1 MIHQQIRKANT
12 CFASMVLSLMISTS
26 AVGDDLEI
34 YLGTGSSAV
43 TYNPNVM
50 FIMDTSGSMSNK
62 DGTSESRMLRVQN
75 ALKDALASATNINA
89 GLMRFSDFGGP
100 VLYPIRSIDEPVRPE
115 IITSTAAGSDDAH
128 EINGSVNTSGN
139 QVVLTQG
146 TATVT
151 SGFRYQDL
159 NIPQGAII
167 TNAFMRFTSATLNTS
182 ATVMTIRAEKVG
194 SSAQFSADT
203 NDLTARPVTASEVIW
218 ESDNNFPVG
227 GESVVSPSIISVVQE
242 VVDQAGWCGGNDL
255 SLLIEGT
262 SADGS
267 SGRTVFSNEEGSGL
281 SPQLVVS
288 YDDSTATGCVKG
300 RLTYQVNS
308 NANNAEERSDGYQST
323 GTELTFRNNSNKYIG
338 VRFRNVNLP
347 QGASVLNAYL
357 EFTAY
362 QTNTGSGAS
371 MRISGV
377 DQNDPNDFSPYKRY
391 MLRDKPKTVSV
402 EWSNIPSFYQNQV
415 YQSPPV
421 TTIVQQ
427 IVNRSGW
434 QPNNEMMFVFSN
446 FTSKRG
452 AYSYKGKPSGAVQL
466 VIEYQGNAVPG
477 TTATVRQ
484 HLVSQ
489 VDDLSANGYTPIV
502 DTLYEATQY
511 YGGNDVYYGLK
522 RGTSS
527 VSSSVRQS
535 TRVSNRSS
543 YVGVDPVRPS
553 GCSEDNLSSSNCI
566 NEEIPSGARYIS
578 PITDLQCQT
587 NNHIVLLSDGQA
599 NNNHSVDEIE
609 TLLGKACSGSG
620 GEKCGV
626 DLVKNISDSG
636 ESKIDSRVITH
647 TIGFAAGTAAEDF
660 LNRLA
665 LQSGGGFY
673 TADNSADL
681 VTAFQTILR
690 SVKDVNATFV
700 SPGVAVNQ
708 LNRLTHRDELYFA
721 LFKPS
726 EGTLWPGNLKKYKI
740 DGDTIVD
747 KNGLDAVDTVTGFF
761 ADNSHSFWST
771 LGDGNDVREGG
782 AASKVTAGRSVFTFA
797 GPGNINT
804 TDNRLN
810 ESNSAITQIDL
821 GVELSTDPAAL
832 RDDVLKWARGIDVRD
847 DDGDG
852 SSIDVRM
859 QMGDPIHS
867 QPVIVNYTASDSAI
881 FVATNHGFLHSI
893 DSQTGTENFA
903 VIPKELLSNLPDLYR
918 NTSTFNHIYGLD
930 GDMVLRNVTQGNKTY
945 LYVGMR
951 RGGRNYYV
959 FDVTSKLS
967 PRLVF
972 EVTGGSTGFEELG
985 QTWSR
990 PTITQVKMGG
1000 TTRNVMIF
1008 GGGYDEEQ
1016 DDKLVRSADSVGN
1029 AVYMIDADTGAL
1041 LWKAS
1046 KTGADLNL
1054 EKMQYSIP
1062 ARISVVDRDNDGL
1075 ADHMYVVDTGGQLF
1089 RLDIYNGKSGN
1100 DFIKGGLI
1108 AEFSGDSAE
1117 DNRRFYYGPDVSEI
1131 ALRDDH
1137 YYAVALGSGFR
1148 AGPLDTTVED
1158 RFYMYKDYGVFT
1170 LDQQQNFTL
1179 PATSL
1184 TESNFYDATSHLLT
1198 SSNQGE
1204 SDLASNAF
1212 ENSQGWM
1219 LNLTTNGEK
1228 VLSSPL
1234 ILDYKIFFTTYVPAS
1249 SSTSAC
1255 APPTGNSRAYL
1266 VNLFNANAVDDLNQ
1280 SGELDKNDRF
1290 SQLKQ
1295 TGIAPD
1301 TKILI
1306 EDIVQPVVCL
1316 GTECVSAVITVDA
1329 DGNDIA
1335 CVSDFECLARNI
1347 YGRFER
1353 VQKGSWETEVERQ

>member
-1 MIHQQIRKANT
+1 MIKQYITKSST
-12 CFASMVLSLMISTS
+12 FLASVLLSMMISAT
-26 AVGDDLEI
+26 AMGDDLEI

-50 FIMDTSGSMSNK
+50 FIMDTSGSMTNK

-75 ALKDALASATNINA
+75 ALKDALGSATNINA

-100 VLYPIRSIDEPVRPE
+100 VLYPIRGIDEPVRPE
-115 IITSTAAGSDDAH
+115 IITSTAEGSDDAY
-128 EINGSVNTSGN
+128 EIGGAVTLSGN

-146 TATVT
+146 TSTVT
-151 SGFRYQDL
+151 SGFRYQEL
-159 NIPQGAII
+159 NIPQGAVI
-167 TNAFMRFTSATLNTS
+167 TNAFMRFTSGTFNTS
-182 ATVMTIRAEKVG
+182 AATMTIRAEKVG
-194 SSAQFSADT
+194 SSTPFSGTTDNLSDRAT
-203 NDLTARPVTASEVIW
+203 TSSEIVW
-218 ESDNNFPVG
+218 DSANNFPVG
-227 GESVVSPSIISVVQE
+227 GESIVSPSIISVLQE
-242 VVDQAGWCGGNDL
+242 VVDQSSWCGGNDL

-262 SADGS
+262 STDGS
-267 SGRTVFSNEEGSGL
+267 SGRRALSNEEGTGL

-300 RLTYQVNS
+300 RLTYQVSS

-323 GTELTFRNNSNKYIG
+323 GSELTFSDSSNKYIG

-347 QGASVLNAYL
+347 QGATVQNAYL
-357 EFTAY
+357 EMTAY

-371 MRISGV
+371 MLISGV
-377 DQNDPNDFSPYKRY
+377 NQDDPNDFSPYTRY
-391 MLRDKPKTVSV
+391 LLRDKPKTVSV
-402 EWSNIPSFYQNQV
+402 AWSGIPSFYKNSV

-421 TTIVQQ
+421 TAIVQQ
-427 IVNRSGW
+427 IVNRAGW
-434 QPNNEMMFVFSN
+434 EPNNEMMFVFSN

-452 AYSYKGKPSGAVQL
+452 AYTYKGKPSGSVQL
-466 VIEYQGNAVPG
+466 IIEYQGNAVPG

-511 YGGNDVYYGLK
+511 YGGKEVYYGLE

-527 VSSSVRQS
+527 VSSSVRRS
-535 TRVSNRSS
+535 TRVSHRSS
-543 YVGVDPVRPS
+543 YIGADAVKPS
-553 GCSEDNLSSSNCI
+553 GCTDDNLSSSNCI
-566 NEEIPSGARYIS
+566 NEEIPSGAKYIS

-609 TLLGKACSGSG
+609 TLLGKSCTGSG

-660 LNRLA
+660 LNKLA

-740 DGDTIVD
+740 DGDTITD

-761 ADNSHSFWST
+761 AENSHSYWST

-782 AASKVTAGRSVFTFA
+782 AASKITAGRNVFAFS
-797 GPGNINT
+797 GPGSINT
-804 TDNRLN
+804 TANRLH
-810 ESNSAITQIDL
+810 ESNTAITQTDL
-821 GVELSTDPAAL
+821 GVESSTDPSAL
-832 RDDVLKWARGIDVRD
+832 RDTVLKWARGIDVRD

-852 SSIDVRM
+852 STTDVRM

-893 DSQTGTENFA
+893 DSETGAENFA
-903 VIPKELLSNLPDLYR
+903 LTPKELLKNLPDLYR
-918 NTSTFNHIYGLD
+918 DTSTFNHIYGLD
-930 GDMVLRNVTQGNKTY
+930 GDMVLRTLNSGSKTY

-967 PRLVF
+967 PSLVF

-990 PTITQVKMGG
+990 PTITKVKMGS

-1016 DDKLVRSADSVGN
+1016 DDKLVRSPDTVGN

-1046 KTGADLNL
+1046 KAGADLNL
-1054 EKMQYSIP
+1054 ASMQYSIP
-1062 ARISVVDRDNDGL
+1062 ARISVIDRDNDGF
-1075 ADHMYVVDTGGQLF
+1075 ADHMYVADTGGQLF
-1089 RLDIYNGKSGN
+1089 RMDIYNGETGS
-1100 DFIKGGLI
+1100 DFIKGALI
-1108 AEFSGDSAE
+1108 AEFAGNSAE

-1131 ALRDDH
+1131 ALRNDH
-1137 YYAVALGSGFR
+1137 YYAVALGTGFR

-1170 LDQQQNFTL
+1170 LDEDQEYDL
-1179 PATSL
+1179 PETAL
-1184 TESNFYDATSHLLT
+1184 TESDFFDATLHQLT
-1198 SSNQGE
+1198 STDDDVR
-1204 SDLASNAF
+1204 DLATSGL
-1212 ENSQGWM
+1212 EGSEGWM
-1219 LNLTTNGEK
+1219 LKLTTNGEK

-1234 ILDYKIFFTTYVPAS
+1234 ILDYQIFFTSYVPAS

-1280 SGELDKNDRF
+1280 SGELDSQDRYA
-1290 SQLKQ
+1290 QLKQ

-1329 DGNDIA
+1329 AGEDIA
-1335 CVSDFECLARNI
+1335 CISDFECLARNI

-1353 VQKGSWETEVERQ
+1353 VQKSSWETEVERQ